1 MSCHNIGRALNFV
14 EMKIVELYESGCFDR
29 EALRELLVACRDA
42 VGYCDGNIDEATE
55 YFDSFYCGRC
65 LTKRSHGEPLYTIWN
80 TRLGWRPIQ
89 KCFDEKPAA
98 VVGMSMCEP
107 CFNQMMLDLGL
118 SEAEIEREKEQ
129 AVRLG
134 NEDYDI

>member
-14 EMKIVELYESGCFDR
+14 EMKIVELYESGCFNR
-29 EALRELLVACRDA
+29 ETLRELLAVCRDA
-42 VGYCDGNIDEATE
+42 VCYCDGNIDEATE

-80 TRLGWRPIQ
+80 TTIGWRPIQ
-89 KCFDEKPAA
+89 KDCDEQSVS
-98 VVGMSMCEP
+98 VVGMSMCSC
-107 CFNQMMLDLGL
+107 CFNQMLSDLGL

-129 AVRLG
+129 AVRLE
-134 NEDYDI
+134 N